1 MQCLLH
7 ICYCMYLMIRDGISE
22 RNLDI
27 LCIGA
32 YAMDCCANTYKGPC
46 CFFLSFGL
54 SYSFVPIGSR
64 IPPCDIIC
72 HLALCR
78 RQHNVRR
85 TQLCAHRS
93 QLAVSVDYF
102 LERWYLIC
110 SNDRVTVIV
119 QTVTWS
125 ITASKRVLVHQCRHA
140 FGFCIHQ
147 ACVTDAE
154 ERHCWNFL
162 LQLCNQ
168 SSTACDSRTTA
179 N

>member
-1 MQCLLH
+1 MQWTAVQIHIKDPAVFFYRLACHIALFLLV
-7 ICYCMYLMIRDGISE
+7 LE
-22 RNLDI
+22 
-27 LCIGA
+27 
-32 YAMDCCANTYKGPC
+32 
-46 CFFLSFGL
+46 FL
-54 SYSFVPIGSR
+54 
-64 IPPCDIIC
+64 PCDIIC

-147 ACVTDAE
+147 ACVTDVEGLIVGTFFSNFVIKAALLVIQE
-154 ERHCWNFL
+154 QLLTSVSLSVIERKTCANYISRFL
-162 LQLCNQ
+162 L
-168 SSTACDSRTTA
+168 
-179 N
+179 